1 MKPWSIHIRIWSPVR
16 AGSSDLGRGRSNE
29 RLRSVL
35 SPVDGSTF
43 PFSDAE
49 HCIHRFHLSWES
61 GLSSGSATASKNLES
76 APRNTWWPRFWLSLI
91 HSFKYPTILMDKW
104 SIITLIILR
113 DVAIPL
119 VPFQRVQAPQKV
131 TRLKSILLNHVIFL
145 ELFKWSA
152 YEYFI
157 SILGKFN
164 SDLVNLSK
172 VNIGL

>member
-1 MKPWSIHIRIWSPVR
+1 MIWSPVR
-16 AGSSDLGRGRSNE
+16 AGSRDLGRGRSNE

-43 PFSDAE
+43 PFFDAE
-49 HCIHRFHLSWES
+49 HSIHKFHLSWES

-119 VPFQRVQAPQKV
+119 VPFKRVQAP
-131 TRLKSILLNHVIFL
+131 TKSYKTEINFV
-145 ELFKWSA
+145 EPC
-152 YEYFI
+152 YFSWIVQMI
-157 SILGKFN
+157 SLWVFHFN
-164 SDLVNLSK
+164 FRK
-172 VNIGL
+172 I